1 MFDRMDAPP
10 RGALM
15 LVRFTAA
22 GLIVL
27 GALELGLYGGEC
39 FVHHQPVQGL
49 HGVLLFIPFVLGI
62 VIFARARAV
71 AEWISNKFDE

>member
-1 MFDRMDAPP
+1 
-10 RGALM
+10 M

-22 GLIVL
+22 GLIGL

-39 FVHHQPVQGL
+39 FVHHQRGQVL
-49 HGVLLFIPFVLGI
+49 HGVLLFIPFVLGV

-71 AEWISNKFDE
+71 AEWISNTFDI

>member
-15 LVRFTAA
+15 LVRFAA
-22 GLIVL
+22 IGLIGMSV
-27 GALELGLYGGEC
+27 LELGLYGGEC
-39 FVHHQPVQGL
+39 FVHHQPVQVL

-71 AEWISNKFDE
+71 AEWISNTFDI